1 MPKRLSMLL
10 AALALAPTLVAAP
23 ASPPAYA
30 LENARIVSMSGPVIA
45 SGTLVM
51 RDGRIAAVGANVD
64 TPADAI
70 VIDASGWT
78 LYPGF
83 IDAHSSLGMPKPKEE
98 SALEAAE
105 RRERGEPT
113 PGLQAN
119 VRASTLYTPDDD
131 GLDAYRR
138 MGVTVSAIAPANGIL
153 RGQSAVIALSDG
165 CATFS
170 WAR

>member
-10 AALALAPTLVAAP
+10 SALALAPILVASP

-30 LENARIVSMSGPVIA
+30 LQNARIVSMSGPTIE

-70 VIDASGWT
+70 AIDAIGWT

-83 IDAHSSLGMPKPKEE
+83 IDAHSSLGMPKPKQE
-98 SALEAAE
+98 SAREAAE
-105 RRERGEPT
+105 RRERGNPT

-119 VRASTLYTPDDD
+119 VARIRSLRARQRQPWKRTVVWALPS
-131 GLDAYRR
+131 RR
-138 MGVTVSAIAPANGIL
+138 SRLKTVSF
-153 RGQSAVIALSDG
+153 VVKV
-165 CATFS
+165 
-170 WAR
+170 

>member
-10 AALALAPTLVAAP
+10 SALALAPTLVASP

-30 LENARIVSMSGPVIA
+30 LQNARIVSMSGPTIE

-51 RDGRIAAVGANVD
+51 RDGPIAAVGANVD

-70 VIDASGWT
+70 AIDAIGWT

-83 IDAHSSLGMPKPKEE
+83 IDAHSSLGMPKPKQE
-98 SALEAAE
+98 SAREAAE
-105 RRERGEPT
+105 RRERGNPT

-119 VRASTLYTPDDD
+119 VRASALYAHDS
-131 GLDAYRR
+131 LEAYRR
-138 MGVTVSAIAPANGIL
+138 MGVTVAAIAPQNGIL
-153 RGQSAVIALSDG
+153 RGQSVVIALGDG
-165 CATFS
+165 RLDDA
-170 WAR
+170 